1 EIAHPSKITCWKA
14 RARCRTRTCR
24 KRSAY
29 SAASISITRTTF
41 RTRLIIEG
49 PLLLR
54 NLTSVQLELEQTA
67 GNLSAMTTSHKGQA
81 WYVLRGYRYQLLLSL
96 DAWLGLRS
104 DEILLLE
111 TEEDFSVESATA
123 AVD

>member
-1 EIAHPSKITCWKA
+1 
-14 RARCRTRTCR
+14 
-24 KRSAY
+24 
-29 SAASISITRTTF
+29 
-41 RTRLIIEG
+41 
-49 PLLLR
+49 
-54 NLTSVQLELEQTA
+54 
-67 GNLSAMTTSHKGQA
+67 MTTSHKGQA

-123 AVD
+123 AVDTQVKSSAATGGPRPLRAALREGWANDRAFPRA